1 MNTLIIAALC
11 ILPIK
16 QGEQMID
23 APQHIVGI
31 QAHSTETNGTLKI
44 ESIQRYTTSEF
55 RTWTET
61 NVVGAVTNVTVRN
74 GWFTTAHPV
83 TNTVLDVTLA
93 NGKYSSV
100 TNIYIPGGL
109 IRATGTAFTNSII
122 NVFTQE

>member
-1 MNTLIIAALC
+1 MNILLIAALA
-11 ILPIK
+11 ILPIRE
-16 QGEQMID
+16 GTDTIG
-23 APQHIVGI
+23 APKHIV
-31 QAHSTETNGTLKI
+31 AVSATSTAQSGTLKI
-44 ESIQRYTTSEF
+44 QSIQSYRTAEF

-61 NVVGAVTNVTVRN
+61 NVVGTVTNVTVRN

-100 TNIYIPGGL
+100 TNIYIPGGQ
-109 IRATGTAFTNSII
+109 IYATGTAFTNAII